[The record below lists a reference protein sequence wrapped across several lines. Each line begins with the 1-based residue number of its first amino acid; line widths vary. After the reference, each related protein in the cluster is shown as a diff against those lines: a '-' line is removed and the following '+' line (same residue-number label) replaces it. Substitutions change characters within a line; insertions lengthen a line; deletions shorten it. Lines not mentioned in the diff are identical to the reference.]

1 LEDLFSKFG
10 VTSESVLASI
20 EKGLQNGLLRNL
32 CKKLKTKTTLNR
44 LASNFQNAQ
53 TGEKN
58 FVDDIVAAGMKIS
71 KIPSMKSTCFDCE
84 RDTCQSD
91 QFLPK

>member
-1 LEDLFSKFG
+1 M
-10 VTSESVLASI
+10 
-20 EKGLQNGLLRNL
+20 Q
-32 CKKLKTKTTLNR
+32 KLKTKTRLNR
-44 LASNFQNAQ
+44 LTSNFQNAQ

-91 QFLPK
+91 QFLPKWPVAQVTCPAGSHPKMQLTVDVFYKER